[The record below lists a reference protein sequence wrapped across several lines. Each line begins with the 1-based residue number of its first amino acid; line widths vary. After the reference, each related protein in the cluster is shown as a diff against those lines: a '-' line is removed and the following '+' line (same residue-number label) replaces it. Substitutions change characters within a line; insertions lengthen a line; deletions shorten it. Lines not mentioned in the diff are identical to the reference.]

1 MLIYSGKFSYSPYA
15 TNELFSVVF
24 RDNVQTGD
32 RVAVILQWSKDAG
45 GQVKSNSNHHGT
57 VSKVSTN
64 GSGEKEI
71 EIFQNEKDSTYYWWG
86 PLVSNLESL
95 LMSYRFHFR
104 YKGKVAGETM
114 TLSMW
119 NKGGEEVTKDIKLQ
133 LVFF

>member
-32 RVAVILQWSKDAG
+32 R
-45 GQVKSNSNHHGT
+45 GQVKSSSNHHGT

-71 EIFQNEKDSTYYWWG
+71 EISQNEKDSTYYWWG
-86 PLVSNLESL
+86 FLCIKPRIIADELLIPLQV
-95 LMSYRFHFR
+95 
-104 YKGKVAGETM
+104 
-114 TLSMW
+114 
-119 NKGGEEVTKDIKLQ
+119 
-133 LVFF
+133 

>member
-86 PLVSNLESL
+86 FLCIKPQIIADELSISL
-95 LMSYRFHFR
+95 Q
-104 YKGKVAGETM
+104 V
-114 TLSMW
+114 
-119 NKGGEEVTKDIKLQ
+119 
-133 LVFF
+133 

>member
-71 EIFQNEKDSTYYWWG
+71 EIFQNEKDSTYYW
-86 PLVSNLESL
+86 
-95 LMSYRFHFR
+95 
-104 YKGKVAGETM
+104 YKGKVSGETM

-119 NKGGEEVTKDIKLQ
+119 NKGGEEVTKNIKLQ